1 MSIGT
6 YFSQKLWPDSLLR
19 QIDDELFAKK
29 AWEGVHDLREEF
41 RTFSQFWSYCKGLQR
56 GARRL
61 TGGTV
66 KNEERLFA
74 ELMGIR
80 RGNDVLLRK
89 PKI

>member
-1 MSIGT
+1 MGTGT
-6 YFSQKLWPDSLLR
+6 YCSQKFWPDSVLR

-29 AWEGVHDLREEF
+29 AWEHVPDLREEF
-41 RTFSQFWSYCKGLQR
+41 RTFSQFWAYCRGLQH

-66 KNEERLFA
+66 RHEERFLG